1 MLKIKKVVLITL
13 LLIGILEAR
22 ETAEQVV
29 KRLMGNETMEE
40 FRERIHNDFE
50 SVSKAESISVKK
62 NEDVWQ
68 AVVREWGFENKYEA
82 KTYLYN
88 TNGNEMFIQ
97 AQIEHSLAG
106 QKSLYINI
114 WYAQNPPICTID
126 ASYKDIVYFDN
137 QAIKMDILC
146 KKGNPNNYFEYRF
159 TTDKGLNYV
168 VSLLK
173 KAKKDVYFKSDIVET
188 ELSSKGFTREWSSF
202 GTDAL

>member
-29 KRLMGNETMEE
+29 NRLMGNETIEE
-40 FRERIHNDFE
+40 FRERIHNEFQSD
-50 SVSKAESISVKK
+50 SKAESISIKK
-62 NEDVWQ
+62 TEDVWRSI
-68 AVVREWGFENKYEA
+68 VNRWGSENKYEA

-97 AQIEHSLAG
+97 AEIGHSLAG
-106 QKSLYINI
+106 AKSLYINI
-114 WYAQNPPICTID
+114 WYAQKPSICAIGT
-126 ASYKDIVYFDN
+126 SYKDIVYFDN

-146 KKGNPNNYFEYRF
+146 KTGNPNNYFEYRF
-159 TTDKGLNYV
+159 TTDKGLSYV
-168 VSLLK
+168 VNLFK
-173 KAKKDVYFKSDIVET
+173 RTNKNIYFKSDILET
-188 ELSSKGFTREWSSF
+188 ELSSKGFTREWNLF